1 MEMLSL
7 GKVAL
12 KKLNF
17 SPINL
22 KIKHFRKT
30 EHVVT
35 KEECFE
41 KLPKIFKYGKI
52 WLFLTKPMSPFSF
65 LSIRML

>member
-12 KKLNF
+12 KTLNF

-35 KEECFE
+35 KEEYFE
-41 KLPKIFKYGKI
+41 KLP
-52 WLFLTKPMSPFSF
+52 T
-65 LSIRML
+65 